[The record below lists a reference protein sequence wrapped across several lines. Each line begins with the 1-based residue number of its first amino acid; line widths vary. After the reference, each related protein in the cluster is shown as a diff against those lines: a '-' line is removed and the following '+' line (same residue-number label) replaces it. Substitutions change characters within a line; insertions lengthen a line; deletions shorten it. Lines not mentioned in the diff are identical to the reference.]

1 MDKLEQLQEL
11 LKSYGKV
18 AVAYSGG
25 VDSNFVLQVATKTL
39 GKENVLAVTCLGGM
53 MSKEDQA
60 EAKQLVENIPHE
72 FVQLDVLQV
81 QAFRENWPDRCYHCK
96 KVVMSH
102 VIEEAKKHGI
112 QYVLDGKNKDD
123 ESVYRPGMKAAEELG
138 ILSPLAKCELT
149 KQEIR
154 DYSKQ
159 LGISTYNKPSNA
171 CLATR
176 FNYHTNIT
184 YEMLERIDQAEQL
197 FHDIGIKHMR
207 VRDIHNL
214 ARIEVEKQDFTKVL
228 EHSELVDKLRELGFD
243 FVTLDLEGIKSGS
256 FDKNK
261 NK

>member
-53 MSKEDQA
+53 MSKED
-60 EAKQLVENIPHE
+60 LN
-72 FVQLDVLQV
+72 VLQV

-228 EHSELVDKLRELGFD
+228 EHSEIVGKLKELGFD

-261 NK
+261 